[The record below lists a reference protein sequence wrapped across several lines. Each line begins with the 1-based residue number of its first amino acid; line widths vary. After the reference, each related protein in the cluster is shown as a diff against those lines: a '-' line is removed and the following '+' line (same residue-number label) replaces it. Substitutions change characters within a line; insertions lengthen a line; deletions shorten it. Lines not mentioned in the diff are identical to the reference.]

1 MCDDKRMSY
10 EETLDAT
17 KEELFDEND
26 ETFKD
31 AKKLVIGDFDEL
43 PEDDEAL
50 DEMNFDDIFSEEAD
64 GEDE

>member
-17 KEELFDEND
+17 KEELFETGD

-31 AKKLVIGDFDEL
+31 APQLLFGNFDDL

-50 DEMNFDDIFSEEAD
+50 DEMSFDDIFGEGDDEE
-64 GEDE
+64 E